1 MKSTIALLSLVAVAA
16 TSPDPQ
22 ITARAQLGKRQ
33 SDPALLGYISASG
46 ASRCESNN
54 HVPQF
59 KLEQYSRHPLGLA
72 SNTVTNVDSD
82 ARSCDF
88 PATLSSSGSLAQ
100 CCSGSDCVFWSSCSA
115 GTLFAQST
123 SLRCDQ
129 GFCNTAVLV
138 ATPGASNGESYLGCW
153 ATSLGEDSFTIV
165 RDVGSGEFT

>member
-59 KLEQYSRHPLGLA
+59 KLEKIIRWTSNWLGLA
-72 SNTVTNVDSD
+72 SNTVTM
-82 ARSCDF
+82 
-88 PATLSSSGSLAQ
+88 
-100 CCSGSDCVFWSSCSA
+100 
-115 GTLFAQST
+115 
-123 SLRCDQ
+123 
-129 GFCNTAVLV
+129 
-138 ATPGASNGESYLGCW
+138 
-153 ATSLGEDSFTIV
+153 
-165 RDVGSGEFT
+165 